1 MHRIERV
8 RTKLSEMN
16 LDGALFFK
24 PENRFYLSGFT
35 GSTGY
40 VLITKDRAIFITDFR
55 YDNQA
60 KEQCKGYDVEI
71 IGFDR
76 TLYDVINEQKIHQLG
91 FEDDFMSYEQYADFK
106 EKQGAQLVRM
116 NRMIEK
122 IRLFKDDEEI
132 EEIQKAQDIAD
143 KVFSELLDFIK
154 PGKTEREVHHYMLE
168 RMRAHGA
175 SGESF
180 DAIIASGVRGALPH
194 GVASDKVI
202 EKGEL
207 LTLDFGCIYNMYC
220 SDMTRTIAVDEISD
234 KQREIYEV
242 VLEAQKR
249 ALAAI
254 KPGVRTADID
264 AIARDYITEKG
275 YGENFGHGLGHG
287 VGLEVHEAP
296 RLSPKSDEVL
306 EEGMVITDEPGI
318 YIEGFGGVRIEDI
331 ILVTEDSHRVLSKS
345 TKELITLDV

>member
-1 MHRIERV
+1 
-8 RTKLSEMN
+8 
-16 LDGALFFK
+16 
-24 PENRFYLSGFT
+24 
-35 GSTGY
+35 
-40 VLITKDRAIFITDFR
+40 
-55 YDNQA
+55 
-60 KEQCKGYDVEI
+60 
-71 IGFDR
+71 
-76 TLYDVINEQKIHQLG
+76 
-91 FEDDFMSYEQYADFK
+91 
-106 EKQGAQLVRM
+106 
-116 NRMIEK
+116 MIEK

-220 SDMTRTIAVDEISD
+220 SDMTRTIAVGEISD